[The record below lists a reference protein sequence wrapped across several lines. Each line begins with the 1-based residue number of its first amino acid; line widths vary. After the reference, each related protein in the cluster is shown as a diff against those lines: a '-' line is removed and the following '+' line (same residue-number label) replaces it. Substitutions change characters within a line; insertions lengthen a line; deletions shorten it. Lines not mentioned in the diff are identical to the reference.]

1 MSRWRLALGLV
12 PLGLLRRY
20 WWVIPLA
27 LVAREVVGAV
37 LMATVVPWLW
47 SVVAALEAAR
57 GG

>member
-37 LMATVVPWLW
+37 LMATLVPWLW
-47 SVVAALEAAR
+47 SLVAALEAAR
-57 GG
+57 R